1 MSDIVDKAK
10 HAAQD
15 VAAAANKAAHQ
26 VADKANDLA
35 HKATDAAKDAGHVIA
50 DKAGQA
56 VDYAKQQAGAATAS
70 VTGIKEHMD
79 VVCSAGTKVGVVDKV
94 EAGTVKLTRKDS
106 ADGLHHT
113 FPVTWVKSVDSV
125 VHLNKT
131 GAEIHAQWGT
141 A

>member
-15 VAAAANKAAHQ
+15 VADAATKAAHQ
-26 VADKANDLA
+26 VADKASNLA
-35 HKATDAAKDAGHVIA
+35 HQATDAAKDAGHVIA

-56 VDYAKQQAGAATAS
+56 VDYAKQQAGAATGA
-70 VTGIKEHMD
+70 VTGIHEHMD
-79 VVCSAGTKVGVVDKV
+79 VLCSAGMKLGVVDKV
-94 EAGTVKLTRKDS
+94 EAGTIKLTRKDS

-113 FPVTWVKSVDSV
+113 FPVTWVKSVDTV

-131 GAEIHAQWGT
+131 GAEAKAQWGT